1 MSRRARDLARG
12 RVPGGRVTPGS
23 RGRARTANVPSLP
36 DSCTP
41 WRRAGC
47 RGRWRPTPRRPRQPP
62 EGESRRR
69 RANPPPR
76 ARRPL
81 EAQMAPVVSVRSS
94 YPAAMPRNVDLLA
107 VNWNPPSRCRPHRQH
122 HKRTGARYRACLA
135 PDIPVRRVFAPF
147 GTSVRSPW
155 AQTAHLQRHRASQS
169 RRVPPPHEQA
179 PQNQAP
185 AAKCPESP
193 SGVTMATNAEVMY
206 CFYLFI
212 LTGILVTAT
221 RLREG
226 ARGPASQ

>member
-1 MSRRARDLARG
+1 MWTFHRPAMGSGALRG
-12 RVPGGRVTPGS
+12 RGG
-23 RGRARTANVPSLP
+23 
-36 DSCTP
+36 
-41 WRRAGC
+41 
-47 RGRWRPTPRRPRQPP
+47 TPR
-62 EGESRRR
+62 
-69 RANPPPR
+69 PPPR
-76 ARRPL
+76 AQRPL

-107 VNWNPPSRCRPHRQH
+107 VNWNPPSRRRPHRQH

-135 PDIPVRRVFAPF
+135 PDIPVGRVFAPF

-193 SGVTMATNAEVMY
+193 SGGTMAANAEVMY
-206 CFYLFI
+206 CKINRAMLSPRRSGVGQ
-212 LTGILVTAT
+212 LPCGVGQL
-221 RLREG
+221 
-226 ARGPASQ
+226 P